1 MLKKESSLCGSSSA
15 IVHEF
20 QDNDLNMNF
29 GAAPSFSR
37 LPEFSSSRC
46 RKIEFSTNALNKME
60 KLILLQLN
68 HVKLNGP
75 FKNFPKGLRGLCMHG
90 FQSEYIPSDLPMEHL
105 VALDMSFS
113 DLKQLWRKPKVLNS
127 SILLV

>member
-15 IVHEF
+15 IDYEF
-20 QDNDLNMNF
+20 EDIDLNMNF
-29 GAAPSFSR
+29 GVGPSFSKH
-37 LPEFSSSRC
+37 LEFSSSRC

-90 FQSEYIPSDLPMEHL
+90 FQSEYIPSDLPMEQL

-113 DLKQLWRKPKVLNS
+113 NLKQLWRKPKVLNS